1 MCSQEEPKFEF
12 RVCQSQGSAYLDDKF
27 WMLTEGQAPVDS
39 DCRIARSAVEAEVPV
54 SGPLVPMASVHS
66 DWNSNAGRKG
76 RHELA
81 VPILSNILLPTP
93 LPTRESA
100 SAVVAQRL
108 LQLARCV
115 QALQDDHHVG
125 CLHQGMHEFSVAQ
138 RR

>member
-1 MCSQEEPKFEF
+1 M
-12 RVCQSQGSAYLDDKF
+12 SQGSAYLGDEF
-27 WMLTEGQAPVDS
+27 WMAPVDS
-39 DCRIARSAVEAEVPV
+39 DRRIARSAVEAEVPV
-54 SGPLVPMASVHS
+54 SGPLVSMASVHS